1 MVLKL
6 FTTFI
11 VVAAILASPKH
22 RDFTWSY
29 RSSIY
34 GVHWIRPMEYASPVP
49 CQLCRLVGSSMWHFK
64 SVSFSFDINIQ
75 SKVYTWF
82 LSVLVLCSYM
92 ILTRLPWTQKQGLSK
107 LENLLRLVLTTVTLH
122 VIKTYG
128 RSKWGEDY
136 VFWLRLTNN
145 NDVT

>member
-34 GVHWIRPMEYASPVP
+34 RVHCLGVRAVP
-49 CQLCRLVGSSMWHFK
+49 RALIGGEGCIFIYSGPARLVSFEIKLISK
-64 SVSFSFDINIQ
+64 EVSRAEPEYMNIPPPPQ
-75 SKVYTWF
+75 LAF
-82 LSVLVLCSYM
+82 
-92 ILTRLPWTQKQGLSK
+92 
-107 LENLLRLVLTTVTLH
+107 
-122 VIKTYG
+122 
-128 RSKWGEDY
+128 
-136 VFWLRLTNN
+136 
-145 NDVT
+145 

>member
-34 GVHWIRPMEYASPVP
+34 RVHCAV
-49 CQLCRLVGSSMWHFK
+49 
-64 SVSFSFDINIQ
+64 VSGRSNG
-75 SKVYTWF
+75 KGK
-82 LSVLVLCSYM
+82 C
-92 ILTRLPWTQKQGLSK
+92 
-107 LENLLRLVLTTVTLH
+107 ENLEK
-122 VIKTYG
+122 I
-128 RSKWGEDY
+128 
-136 VFWLRLTNN
+136 
-145 NDVT
+145 

>member
-34 GVHWIRPMEYASPVP
+34 RVHWLKMVIRFNHPLDKTLLANG
-49 CQLCRLVGSSMWHFK
+49 LTNRILNAK
-64 SVSFSFDINIQ
+64 S
-75 SKVYTWF
+75 
-82 LSVLVLCSYM
+82 
-92 ILTRLPWTQKQGLSK
+92 GLK
-107 LENLLRLVLTTVTLH
+107 KYLLFRLH
-122 VIKTYG
+122 VMKKLGSVG
-128 RSKWGEDY
+128 RKKKFFLIIFFR
-136 VFWLRLTNN
+136 VFAVLNEH
-145 NDVT
+145 

>member
-34 GVHWIRPMEYASPVP
+34 RVHCSQVNGFIKIPSLKRS
-49 CQLCRLVGSSMWHFK
+49 LL
-64 SVSFSFDINIQ
+64 DIVLLTMFLFIAKMMDHLLGGIQ
-75 SKVYTWF
+75 DVIQHRGRYYWK
-82 LSVLVLCSYM
+82 
-92 ILTRLPWTQKQGLSK
+92 
-107 LENLLRLVLTTVTLH
+107 VTLSFELSCH
-122 VIKTYG
+122 
-128 RSKWGEDY
+128 
-136 VFWLRLTNN
+136 WLLTMPL
-145 NDVT
+145 VSL

>member
-34 GVHWIRPMEYASPVP
+34 RVHWGKHHTDDRTD
-49 CQLCRLVGSSMWHFK
+49 K
-64 SVSFSFDINIQ
+64 
-75 SKVYTWF
+75 
-82 LSVLVLCSYM
+82 LCSACKCFVN
-92 ILTRLPWTQKQGLSK
+92 IHEAFG
-107 LENLLRLVLTTVTLH
+107 
-122 VIKTYG
+122 
-128 RSKWGEDY
+128 
-136 VFWLRLTNN
+136 
-145 NDVT
+145 

>member
-34 GVHWIRPMEYASPVP
+34 RVHCFIHA
-49 CQLCRLVGSSMWHFK
+49 CRLTMKKNCREISEHKIAVCEKTAGLRSGNSSDLDSAIKVQPFESAYNGAYKELNSICPQCFLHTYCTSNAGS
-64 SVSFSFDINIQ
+64 
-75 SKVYTWF
+75 F
-82 LSVLVLCSYM
+82 LVFC
-92 ILTRLPWTQKQGLSK
+92 
-107 LENLLRLVLTTVTLH
+107 LH
-122 VIKTYG
+122 KKYKITK
-128 RSKWGEDY
+128 
-136 VFWLRLTNN
+136 
-145 NDVT
+145 

>member
-34 GVHWIRPMEYASPVP
+34 RVHWFIFKQIELVDKRDEYRYTHITV
-49 CQLCRLVGSSMWHFK
+49 
-64 SVSFSFDINIQ
+64 IN
-75 SKVYTWF
+75 K
-82 LSVLVLCSYM
+82 LSRKTDEM
-92 ILTRLPWTQKQGLSK
+92 IL
-107 LENLLRLVLTTVTLH
+107 VT
-122 VIKTYG
+122 
-128 RSKWGEDY
+128 
-136 VFWLRLTNN
+136 
-145 NDVT
+145 

>member
-34 GVHWIRPMEYASPVP
+34 RVHWFMYGSYRRL
-49 CQLCRLVGSSMWHFK
+49 QLSLNGP
-64 SVSFSFDINIQ
+64 IGN
-75 SKVYTWF
+75 
-82 LSVLVLCSYM
+82 
-92 ILTRLPWTQKQGLSK
+92 
-107 LENLLRLVLTTVTLH
+107 
-122 VIKTYG
+122 VIKHDV
-128 RSKWGEDY
+128 KLD
-136 VFWLRLTNN
+136 LT
-145 NDVT
+145 DL